1 MNAAEAPRLI
11 FERSGGFGGLTLRAE
26 ASGDELSGDERAAL
40 QSALAARSPLGAP
53 SGPDRF
59 QYDLTLVEG
68 GRTRHVTFYEGSVP
82 DALRPLLARLK
93 ARAVPS

>member
-1 MNAAEAPRLI
+1 MSAAEAPRLI

-26 ASGDELSGDERAAL
+26 VPGEELSADELTAL
-40 QSALAARSPLGAP
+40 QGALEARSAGGP

-68 GRTRHVTFYEGSVP
+68 GRSRPATFYEGSVP
-82 DALRPLLARLK
+82 DALQPLIARLK
-93 ARAVPS
+93 GRAVPG